1 MTRLTRRDALLLA
14 LAGASGLRPAT
25 AAPRPAPTRNPDIDA
40 ILKGA
45 VNAREVPGVVAMA
58 ATDRAVI
65 YEGAFGLR
73 CLGTQAKMSTDTVFR
88 IASMVKLLT
97 SVAAMQL
104 VESGKLSLDEPA
116 SQVDPELGAIPVVT
130 GFDAKGYPQL
140 RPPLRPITLR
150 NLLTHT
156 SGFSYPLWDE
166 NAVRYYAVAGKTK
179 GLPRRP
185 LFFDP
190 DSKWSYGGSIDKV
203 GRLVEIASG
212 EPLDR
217 YFRAH
222 ICQPLGLK
230 DTAFEINAA
239 ERAREA
245 NLHVREADGT
255 LLAKPLEKADEPH
268 SHSGG
273 GGIYSTAP
281 DYLTLLQAL
290 LNGGSLNGA
299 QILKP
304 ETVALMSSNQT
315 GDIEAGRMKTTRPAL
330 SNDVDFFPGVRL
342 RWAFGQMINLDPV
355 KDGRKAGSL
364 TWAGLYNTYYW
375 IDPASN
381 VAGVI
386 MMQILPFADSRA
398 LDLYRKFER
407 GVYRALKPA
416 QLESR
421 DRRR

>member
-1 MTRLTRRDALLLA
+1 MRLTRRDALLQTLA
-14 LAGASGLRPAT
+14 FAGAGTLRPVAAAT
-25 AAPRPAPTRNPDIDA
+25 PRHAPPRNPDIDS
-40 ILKGA
+40 ILQGA
-45 VNAREVPGVVAMA
+45 VNARDVPGVVAMA
-58 ATDRAVI
+58 ATDRTI
-65 YEGAFGLR
+65 LYEGAFGPR
-73 CLGTQAKMSTDTVFR
+73 CLGTPAKMSTDTIFR

-97 SVAAMQL
+97 SIAAMQL

-116 SQVDPELGAIPVVT
+116 SKVDPELGSIPVLT
-130 GFDAKGYPQL
+130 GFDAKGHPQL

-212 EPLDR
+212 EPLDH
-217 YFRAH
+217 YFQTH
-222 ICQPLGLK
+222 LCQPLGMK
-230 DTAFEINAA
+230 DTGFEISAA
-239 ERAREA
+239 QRAREA
-245 NLHVREADGT
+245 SLHVHKADGT
-255 LLAKPLEKADEPH
+255 LVAKPLEKADEPH

-290 LNGGSLNGA
+290 LNGGSLNGV

-304 ETVALMSSNQT
+304 ETVARMSRNHT
-315 GDIEAGRMKTTRPAL
+315 GDIEAGHMKTTSPGL
-330 SNDVDFFPGVRL
+330 SNDVDFLPGVRL
-342 RWAFGQMINLDPV
+342 RWAFGHMINLDPV
-355 KDGRKAGSL
+355 KEGRKAGSL

-381 VAGVI
+381 VAGVV
-386 MMQILPFADSRA
+386 MMQILPFADTRA
-398 LDLYRKFER
+398 VGLYRKFER
-407 GVYRALKPA
+407 GVYRVLKPA
-416 QLESR
+416 
-421 DRRR
+421 

>member
-1 MTRLTRRDALLLA
+1 MQLTRRDALLQTLA
-14 LAGASGLRPAT
+14 LAGASALERAAAATPQPAL
-25 AAPRPAPTRNPDIDA
+25 RNPDIDA
-40 ILKGA
+40 ILQGA
-45 VNAREVPGVVAMA
+45 VSAHAVPGVVAMA
-58 ATDRAVI
+58 ATDRNVI

-104 VESGKLSLDEPA
+104 VESGKLSLDDPA
-116 SQVDPELGAIPVVT
+116 DKVDPELAAAQVLT
-130 GFDAKGYPQL
+130 GFDAKGKPQL

-166 NAVRYYAVAGKTK
+166 SAVRYYAVAGKTK

-190 DSKWSYGGSIDKV
+190 DSRWSYGGSIDKV
-203 GRLVEIASG
+203 GRLVELASS

-217 YFRAH
+217 YFQSH
-222 ICQPLGLK
+222 ICQPLGMK
-230 DTAFEINAA
+230 DTGFETTAA
-239 ERAREA
+239 QRTREA
-245 NLHVREADGT
+245 NLHVRKADGT
-255 LLAKPLEKADEPH
+255 LVAKPMEKANEPH

-290 LNGGSLNGA
+290 LDGGSRNGA

-304 ETVALMSSNQT
+304 ETVALMSRNQT
-315 GDIEAGRMKTTRPAL
+315 GDIEAGHMKTTSPGL
-330 SNDVDFFPGVRL
+330 SNDIDFFPGVRL
-342 RWAFGQMINLDPV
+342 RWAFGHMTNLDPV

-375 IDPASN
+375 IDPATN

-386 MMQILPFADSRA
+386 MMQILPFADTRA
-398 LDLYRKFER
+398 VDLYRKFER

-416 QLESR
+416 
-421 DRRR
+421 

>member
-1 MTRLTRRDALLLA
+1 MMRFTRRDALLQTLA
-14 LAGASGLRPAT
+14 LASASTLRSASA
-25 AAPRPAPTRNPDIDA
+25 AAPRPAPHNPDINS
-40 ILKGA
+40 ILQRA
-45 VNAREVPGVVAMA
+45 VNARDVPGVVAMA
-58 ATDRAVI
+58 ATDRTII

-73 CLGTQAKMSTDTVFR
+73 CVGTPAKMTIDTVFR
-88 IASMVKLLT
+88 IASMVKPLT

-116 SQVDPELGAIPVVT
+116 EKIDPELGALQVLT
-130 GFDAKGYPQL
+130 GFDAKGHPQL

-166 NAVRYYAVAGKTK
+166 TAVRYYAVAGKTK

-190 DSKWSYGGSIDKV
+190 DSKWSYGGSLDKV

-217 YFRAH
+217 YFRSH
-222 ICQPLGLK
+222 ICQPLGMK
-230 DTAFEINAA
+230 DTGFEITSAQ
-239 ERAREA
+239 RAREA
-245 NLHVREADGT
+245 NLHVHKADGT
-255 LLAKPLEKADEPH
+255 LVAKPLEKANEPH

-281 DYLTLLQAL
+281 DYLTLLQTL
-290 LNGGSLNGA
+290 LNGGSFNGA

-304 ETVALMSSNQT
+304 ETVVLMASNQT
-315 GDIEAGRMKTTRPAL
+315 GDIEAGHMKTTSPGL

-342 RWAFGQMINLDPV
+342 RWAFGHMINLDPV
-355 KDGRKAGSL
+355 RDGRKAGSL

-386 MMQILPFADSRA
+386 MMQVLPFADTRA
-398 LDLYRKFER
+398 LDLYREFER
-407 GVYRALKPA
+407 GIYRALKPA
-416 QLESR
+416 
-421 DRRR
+421 

>member
-1 MTRLTRRDALLLA
+1 
-14 LAGASGLRPAT
+14 
-25 AAPRPAPTRNPDIDA
+25 
-40 ILKGA
+40 
-45 VNAREVPGVVAMA
+45 VPGVVAMA

-73 CLGTQAKMSTDTVFR
+73 CLGTRAKMSTDTVFR

-104 VESGKLSLDEPA
+104 VESGRLSLDEPA
-116 SQVDPELGAIPVVT
+116 SQIDPELGAIAVLT
-130 GFDAKGYPQL
+130 GFDANGYPQL

-156 SGFSYPLWDE
+156 SGFSYPLWNE

-217 YFRAH
+217 YFRAY
-222 ICQPLGLK
+222 ICQPLGMK
-230 DTAFEINAA
+230 DTTFEINAA

-245 NLHVREADGT
+245 NLHVRKADGA

-281 DYLTLLQAL
+281 DYLTLLRAL
-290 LNGGSLNGA
+290 LNRGSINGA

-304 ETVALMSSNQT
+304 ETVALMSRNQT
-315 GDIEAGRMKTTRPAL
+315 GDIEAGRMKTTSPAL

-342 RWAFGQMINLDPV
+342 RWAFGHMINLDPV

-375 IDPASN
+375 MDPASN
-381 VAGVI
+381 VAAII
-386 MMQILPFADSRA
+386 MMQILPFADSHA
-398 LDLYRKFER
+398 LGLYRKFER

-416 QLESR
+416 
-421 DRRR
+421 

>member
-1 MTRLTRRDALLLA
+1 MMRPTRRDALLQTLA
-14 LAGASGLRPAT
+14 LAGASGLRPV
-25 AAPRPAPTRNPDIDA
+25 AAALQQPPRNSDIDS
-40 ILKGA
+40 ILQSA

-58 ATDRAVI
+58 ATNRAAI
-65 YEGAFGLR
+65 YEGAFGSR
-73 CLGTQAKMSTDTVFR
+73 CLGTPAKMSTDTVFR

-97 SVAAMQL
+97 SIAAMQL
-104 VESGKLSLDEPA
+104 VESGKLSLDAPA
-116 SQVDPELGAIPVVT
+116 SQVDPELGTIPVLT
-130 GFDAKGYPQL
+130 GFDAKGHPQL

-166 NAVRYYAVAGKTK
+166 IAVRYYAAARNTK

-190 DSKWSYGGSIDKV
+190 DSKWSYGGGIDKV

-217 YFRAH
+217 YFRGH
-222 ICQPLGLK
+222 ICQPLGMK
-230 DTAFEINAA
+230 DTGFEITASQ
-239 ERAREA
+239 RAREA
-245 NLHVREADGT
+245 NLHVHKTDGT

-290 LNGGSLNGA
+290 LNGGSLDGV

-304 ETVALMSSNQT
+304 ETVALMSRNHT
-315 GDIEAGRMKTTRPAL
+315 GDLEAGRMKTTSPAL

-355 KDGRKAGSL
+355 KGGRKAGSL

-386 MMQILPFADSRA
+386 MMQILPFADTRA

-407 GVYRALKPA
+407 GIYRAL
-416 QLESR
+416 
-421 DRRR
+421 

>member
-1 MTRLTRRDALLLA
+1 MTARLTRRNALLLA
-14 LAGASGLRPAT
+14 LGASALRPAAGAT
-25 AAPRPAPTRNPDIDA
+25 PRSLPPHNAGIDS
-40 ILKGA
+40 ILQRA

-58 ATDRAVI
+58 ATDRSII
-65 YEGAFGLR
+65 YEGACGLR
-73 CLGTQAKMSTDTVFR
+73 CLGTQAKMSIDTVFR

-104 VESGKLSLDEPA
+104 VESSKLSLEEPA
-116 SQVDPELGAIPVVT
+116 SKIDPELGTVQVLT
-130 GFDAKGYPQL
+130 GFDAKGNPQL
-140 RPPLRPITLR
+140 RPPSRPITLH

-190 DSKWSYGGSIDKV
+190 DTRWSYGGSIDKV

-217 YFRAH
+217 YFHNH
-222 ICQPLGLK
+222 ICQPLGMK
-230 DTAFEINAA
+230 DTGFEINAGQH
-239 ERAREA
+239 AREA
-245 NLHVREADGT
+245 NLHVRKADGT
-255 LLAKPLEKADEPH
+255 LLAKPLEKVNEPH
-268 SHSGG
+268 GHSGG

-299 QILKP
+299 KILKP
-304 ETVALMSSNQT
+304 ETVALMSANQT
-315 GDIEAGRMKTTRPAL
+315 GDIEAGHMKTTAPSL
-330 SNDVDFFPGVRL
+330 SNDVDFLPGVRL
-342 RWAFGQMINLDPV
+342 RWAFGHMTNLDPV

-386 MMQILPFADSRA
+386 MMQVLPFADTRA

-407 GVYRALKPA
+407 GVYHALKPA
-416 QLESR
+416 
-421 DRRR
+421 

>member
-1 MTRLTRRDALLLA
+1 MRMKGQLSRRDALQTLA
-14 LAGASGLRPAT
+14 MVGAGAVAGAPSSGRAVSV
-25 AAPRPAPTRNPDIDA
+25 AARDHSIDT
-40 ILKGA
+40 ILQRA
-45 VNAREVPGVVAMA
+45 VDLREVPGVVAMA

-65 YEGAFGLR
+65 YEGAFGPR
-73 CLGTQAKMSTDTVFR
+73 AVGTPAKMSTDTVFR

-104 VESGKLSLDEPA
+104 VESGKLPLDEPA
-116 SQVDPELGAIPVVT
+116 SSVDPELGSIPVLT
-130 GFDAKGYPQL
+130 GFDAKGNPQL

-166 NAVRYYAVAGKTK
+166 TAVRYYAVASKTK

-190 DSKWSYGGSIDKV
+190 DSKWSYGGGLDKV

-217 YFRAH
+217 YFRTH
-222 ICQPLGLK
+222 ICQPLGMK
-230 DTAFEINAA
+230 DTGFEITASQ
-239 ERAREA
+239 RAREA
-245 NLHVREADGT
+245 NLHVHKADGT
-255 LLAKPLEKADEPH
+255 LMAKPLEKANEPH

-290 LNGGSLNGA
+290 LNGGSFNGA
-299 QILKP
+299 RILKP
-304 ETVALMSSNQT
+304 ETIALMSSNQT
-315 GDIEAGRMKTTRPAL
+315 ADIEAGHMKTTSPAL
-330 SNDVDFFPGVRL
+330 SNDVDFLPGVRL
-342 RWAFGQMINLDPV
+342 RWALGQMINLDPV

-386 MMQILPFADSRA
+386 MMQILPFADTRA
-398 LDLYRKFER
+398 LDLYRKFAR
-407 GVYRALKPA
+407 GIYRALKPA
-416 QLESR
+416 
-421 DRRR
+421 

>member
-1 MTRLTRRDALLLA
+1 MTSRLTRRDALLLA
-14 LAGASGLRPAT
+14 LAGASTLRPAAA
-25 AAPRPAPTRNPDIDA
+25 AAPQQPAPRNADIDS
-40 ILKGA
+40 ILQGA
-45 VNAREVPGVVAMA
+45 VNVRDVPGVVAMA

-65 YEGAFGLR
+65 YEGAFGPR
-73 CLGTQAKMSTDTVFR
+73 RLGSPARMSSDTVFR

-97 SVAAMQL
+97 SIAAMQL
-104 VESGKLSLDEPA
+104 VESGKLSLDAPA
-116 SQVDPELGAIPVVT
+116 SQIDPELDSIPVLT
-130 GFDAKGYPQL
+130 GFDAKGTPQL

-166 NAVRYYAVAGKTK
+166 TAVRYYADARKTK
-179 GLPRRP
+179 GLPHRP

-190 DSKWSYGGSIDKV
+190 DSKWSYGGSLDKV

-217 YFRAH
+217 YFRSH
-222 ICQPLGLK
+222 ICQPLGMK
-230 DTAFEINAA
+230 DTGFEITSAQ
-239 ERAREA
+239 RAREA
-245 NLHVREADGT
+245 NLHVHKADGT
-255 LLAKPLEKADEPH
+255 LVAKPLEKANEPH

-281 DYLTLLQAL
+281 DYLTLLQTL
-290 LNGGSLNGA
+290 LNGGSFNGA

-304 ETVALMSSNQT
+304 ETVVLMASNQT
-315 GDIEAGRMKTTRPAL
+315 GDIEAGHMKTTSPGL

-342 RWAFGQMINLDPV
+342 RWAFGHMINLDPV
-355 KDGRKAGSL
+355 RDGRKAGSL

-386 MMQILPFADSRA
+386 MMQVLPFADTRA

-407 GVYRALKPA
+407 GIYRALKPA
-416 QLESR
+416 
-421 DRRR
+421 

>member
-1 MTRLTRRDALLLA
+1 MTRMPRRDAQLRTLA
-14 LAGASGLRPAT
+14 LAGVSGLRPG
-25 AAPRPAPTRNPDIDA
+25 AAAALPQAPPRNPDIDSS
-40 ILKGA
+40 LQGA

-58 ATDRAVI
+58 ATDRATI

-73 CLGTQAKMSTDTVFR
+73 CVGTRAKMSTDTVFR

-104 VESGKLSLDEPA
+104 VESGKLSLDDPA
-116 SQVDPELGAIPVVT
+116 SLVDPELDAIPVLT
-130 GFDAKGYPQL
+130 GFDAKGHPQL

-217 YFRAH
+217 YFRSR
-222 ICQPLGLK
+222 ICQPLGMK
-230 DTAFEINAA
+230 DTGFEIDAA
-239 ERAREA
+239 QRAREA
-245 NLHVREADGT
+245 NLHVHKADGT
-255 LLAKPLEKADEPH
+255 LLAKPLEKANEPH

-290 LNGGSLNGA
+290 LNGGSLNGV
-299 QILKP
+299 QLLKP
-304 ETVALMSSNQT
+304 ATVALMSSNQT
-315 GDIEAGRMKTTRPAL
+315 GDIEAGHMKTTSPGL
-330 SNDVDFFPGVRL
+330 SNDLDFFPGVRL
-342 RWAFGQMINLDPV
+342 RWSFGHMINLDPV

-375 IDPASN
+375 IDPASS

-386 MMQILPFADSRA
+386 MMQILPFADTRA
-398 LDLYRKFER
+398 VDLYRKFER

-416 QLESR
+416 
-421 DRRR
+421 

>member
-1 MTRLTRRDALLLA
+1 MQLTRRDALTFA
-14 LAGASGLRPAT
+14 LAGAAGLRPI
-25 AAPRPAPTRNPDIDA
+25 AAGSQPVPHEPDLDA
-40 ILKGA
+40 ILQGA
-45 VNAREVPGVVAMA
+45 VDAREVPGVVAMA
-58 ATDRAVI
+58 ATGRAII
-65 YEGAFGLR
+65 YQGAFGPR
-73 CLGTQAKMSTDTVFR
+73 CLGAPAKMSTDTVFR

-97 SVAAMQL
+97 AVAAMQL
-104 VESGKLSLDEPA
+104 VEGGKLSLDQPA
-116 SQVDPELGAIPVVT
+116 SQIDPELGSIPVLT
-130 GFDAKGYPQL
+130 GFDAKGQPQL

-217 YFRAH
+217 YFRTH
-222 ICQPLGLK
+222 ICQPLGMK
-230 DTAFEINAA
+230 DTGFELSAA
-239 ERAREA
+239 QRAREA
-245 NLHVREADGT
+245 NLHVHKADGT
-255 LLAKPLEKADEPH
+255 LMAKPLEKANEPH

-290 LNGGSLNGA
+290 LNGGSFNGV

-304 ETVALMSSNQT
+304 ETVALMSGNQT
-315 GDIEAGRMKTTRPAL
+315 GDIEAGHMKTTSPGL

-342 RWAFGQMINLDPV
+342 RWAFGHMINLDPV

-386 MMQILPFADSRA
+386 MMQILPFADTRA
-398 LDLYRKFER
+398 LGLYRKFER
-407 GVYRALKPA
+407 GVYRALKP
-416 QLESR
+416 S
-421 DRRR
+421 